1 MKSISIIFSIVFILL
16 LTSCSKDVEKKSLIK
31 ENQLELQVAE
41 AYQEGMKALK
51 EGDIFF
57 AATKFNEV
65 EALFPQSVWAPKSAL
80 MAAYSYYSQDYYSD
94 AIAELKRFIRIY
106 PKHKDLGYVYYMLGI
121 SYFEQIVDEKK
132 DTSAMLKSKEYFNI
146 VLRDFKNTDY
156 ALDAE
161 FKLDLIEDTLAS
173 KEMYLGRYY
182 LNKKKWVAAINRF
195 KTVIDDYDTTIYIEE
210 ALHRMVEIHYKL
222 GLKDEAE
229 KYAKLLGYNYKS
241 SRWYENSYIVFNK
254 KYEKNNIK
262 KSKIKNKKISGKFLK
277 KFKSLFN

>member
-16 LTSCSKDVEKKSLIK
+16 LTSCSKDVKKKSLIK

-182 LNKKKWVAAINRF
+182 VNKKKWVAAINRF

>member
-182 LNKKKWVAAINRF
+182 VNKKKWVAAINRF

>member
-1 MKSISIIFSIVFILL
+1 MKSISIIFSVVFILL
-16 LTSCSKDVEKKSLIK
+16 FASCSKDVEKKSLIK
-31 ENQLELQVAE
+31 EKQLELQVTE
-41 AYQEGMKALK
+41 AYQEGMKALE

-57 AATKFNEV
+57 AAKKFNEV
-65 EALFPQSVWAPKSAL
+65 EALFPQSIWAPKSAL
-80 MAAYSYYSQDYYSD
+80 MAAYSYYSQDYYID

-106 PKHKDLGYVYYMLGI
+106 PKHKDLGYVYYMLGV
-121 SYFEQIVDEKK
+121 SYFEQIIDEKK
-132 DTSAMLKSKEYFNI
+132 DTSSMLKSKEYFNI
-146 VLRDFKNTDY
+146 VLRDYKNTDY
-156 ALDAE
+156 AMDAE
-161 FKLDLIEDTLAS
+161 FKLGLIEDTLAS

-182 LNKKKWVAAINRF
+182 LDKKKWVAAINRF

-210 ALHRMVEIHYKL
+210 ALHRMVEIHYIL

-254 KYEKNNIK
+254 KYKKNNIR
-262 KSKIKNKKISGKFLK
+262 KSKIKNKKISSKFLK